1 MLAYKKQSVIVTCI
15 INGRS
20 TSSIYVE
27 YTCKRCAQNTCKIRS
42 KQCFQ
47 HPFQVHSS
55 YSNTMTTLG
64 VWWLKKKMIKSKTAQ
79 FTLLSS
85 KMLLCIIIFFS
96 LVLSTQ
102 HFYFLPC
109 LRQNI
114 LIYQVPSLLVQVFFK
129 IMNTVITHS
138 QKCIYSQI
146 FKKQQ

>member
-1 MLAYKKQSVIVTCI
+1 MLAYKKQSVIVICI

-64 VWWLKKKMIKSKTAQ
+64 VWWLKKKMIKSKTVYS
-79 FTLLSS
+79 F
-85 KMLLCIIIFFS
+85 IIKNAFMHYHFFS

-102 HFYFLPC
+102 CFYFLPC

-138 QKCIYSQI
+138 L
-146 FKKQQ
+146 